1 MDQIKPAADL
11 SNQQSVEQD
20 VAAKSND
27 LRTLSDLELVC
38 CGGGD
43 GMVNW

>member
-11 SNQQSVEQD
+11 SNDQSVEQD

-27 LRTLSDLELVC
+27 LRTLSELELVC
-38 CGGGD
+38 CGGGE
-43 GMVNW
+43 GGVCW

>member
-11 SNQQSVEQD
+11 SNEQSFEQD
-20 VAAKSND
+20 TEKKAD

-38 CGGGD
+38 CGGGE
-43 GMVNW
+43 GVVNW